1 MPEVFMEKKNKKMLL
16 IALALSLITAVLVY
30 MYISGIK
37 PEQVPEAEYVTV
49 CAAAKTIPEHT
60 QISASDIKE
69 IEVAKEL
76 FNGSI
81 ITDKD
86 QITGKWALQSIM
98 EGEFIRK
105 ERLADED
112 SMNFSYGIPEGTR
125 AVSMNITEQ
134 VNVANLLRP
143 GDYVDVVA
151 SFDKDEDVYSEKTV
165 IYPRITKMI
174 LQKVKVLALGQDTR
188 LPAEKLKEQPF
199 TITLAI
205 KKEDIEKFVYASEYG
220 IIRLAL
226 RPAND
231 NSMTGGEGVTRSDV
245 TGMKG
250 VVVIYET
257 GDDDV
262 TDGTASEE

>member
-1 MPEVFMEKKNKKMLL
+1 MNNAGGIYGEEKQKMLL

-105 ERLADED
+105 ERLADKD
-112 SMNFSYGIPEGTR
+112 SLSFSHGIPEGTR
-125 AVSMNITEQ
+125 AVSMNVTEQ
-134 VNVANLLRP
+134 VNVANLLRRRLC
-143 GDYVDVVA
+143 DVVV
-151 SFDKDEDVYSEKTV
+151 SFDKDEDVYGEKTV
-165 IYPRITKMI
+165 IYPGSTKMI
-174 LQKVKVLALGQDTR
+174 LKVKDARFGAGYQI
-188 LPAEKLKEQPF
+188 AC
-199 TITLAI
+199 
-205 KKEDIEKFVYASEYG
+205 
-220 IIRLAL
+220 
-226 RPAND
+226 
-231 NSMTGGEGVTRSDV
+231 
-245 TGMKG
+245 
-250 VVVIYET
+250 
-257 GDDDV
+257 
-262 TDGTASEE
+262 

>member
-1 MPEVFMEKKNKKMLL
+1 MEKKNKKMLL

-112 SMNFSYGIPEGTR
+112 SMNFHMAY
-125 AVSMNITEQ
+125 
-134 VNVANLLRP
+134 
-143 GDYVDVVA
+143 
-151 SFDKDEDVYSEKTV
+151 
-165 IYPRITKMI
+165 
-174 LQKVKVLALGQDTR
+174 
-188 LPAEKLKEQPF
+188 LKEHV
-199 TITLAI
+199 L
-205 KKEDIEKFVYASEYG
+205 
-220 IIRLAL
+220 
-226 RPAND
+226 
-231 NSMTGGEGVTRSDV
+231 
-245 TGMKG
+245 
-250 VVVIYET
+250 
-257 GDDDV
+257 
-262 TDGTASEE
+262 